1 MMNKIHITDQEFF
14 KIHLFSALSPSQLHY
29 LRAHM
34 QRYEL
39 QCGELLFSQ
48 GQAAQQFFLIQSGQ
62 IKLSRLALSGHEKI
76 VEIMSAQQTF
86 AEAVMFMQQQSYP
99 VNAQALKSSV
109 VIGVNNDAFLNML
122 RQSPATCFQLLA
134 KMSIH
139 LHQWLN
145 ELDRLTQQN
154 ATYRLIHFLQQRIP
168 QQAQLPLEIHLETP
182 KHILASQLSIQPET
196 LSRIFKQLTQ
206 AGILSVEGKR
216 VRIHSLEK
224 LYFYNQDV

>member
-1 MMNKIHITDQEFF
+1 MMNKIHITDQEFL

-29 LRAHM
+29 LQAHM
-34 QRYEL
+34 QRYYL

-48 GQAAQQFFLIQSGQ
+48 GQAAKQFFLIQSGQ

-122 RQSPATCFQLLA
+122 RQSPATCFHLLA

-154 ATYRLIHFLQQRIP
+154 AIYRLIHFLQQRIP
-168 QQAQLPLEIHLETP
+168 QQAQAPLEIYLV
-182 KHILASQLSIQPET
+182 
-196 LSRIFKQLTQ
+196 
-206 AGILSVEGKR
+206 SV
-216 VRIHSLEK
+216 
-224 LYFYNQDV
+224 Q